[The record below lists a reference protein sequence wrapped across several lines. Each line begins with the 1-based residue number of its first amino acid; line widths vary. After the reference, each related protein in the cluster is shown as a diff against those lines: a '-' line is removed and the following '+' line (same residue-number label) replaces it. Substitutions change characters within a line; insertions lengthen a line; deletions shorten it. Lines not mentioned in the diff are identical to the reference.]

1 MSVKINDAISFAWKL
16 VGTELCTGAGEDQD
30 ACYRISPIVHAQ
42 IEGAIGTDFVPY
54 TYGQLRSTSDIRRKA
69 LGEYLKSVGE
79 ALLSDA

>member
-1 MSVKINDAISFAWKL
+1 MSINDAISFAWKL

-30 ACYRISPIVHAQ
+30 ACYTVSPIVRAQ
-42 IEGAIGTDFVPY
+42 IEGAMGTDFVPY
-54 TYGQLRSTSDIRRKA
+54 AYSQLRTPSDIRRKA

>member
-1 MSVKINDAISFAWKL
+1 MSIKINDAISFAWKL

-30 ACYRISPIVHAQ
+30 ACYTVSPIVRAQ
-42 IEGAIGTDFVPY
+42 IEGALGADLVPNS
-54 TYGQLRSTSDIRRKA
+54 YGQLRTPSDRRKA